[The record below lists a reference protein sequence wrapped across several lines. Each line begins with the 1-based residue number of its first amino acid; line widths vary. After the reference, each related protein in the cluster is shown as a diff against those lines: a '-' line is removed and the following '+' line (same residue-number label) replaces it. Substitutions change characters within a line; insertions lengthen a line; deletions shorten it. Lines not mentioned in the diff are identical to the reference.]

1 MNDDQLLR
9 YSRHLLLSDID
20 VDGQQAL
27 LDAHVMIIGLGG
39 LGSPV
44 ALYLAAAGVG
54 KLSLVD
60 DDHVEI
66 SNLQRQIAHQQAAV
80 GRSKVE
86 SAATSCQQLNADV
99 VVEVYP
105 FRATNEWLNYH
116 LSGVSL
122 VVDCSD
128 NAAVRYA
135 INARCVA
142 HAIPW
147 VSGAAI
153 GFSGQ
158 VAVFDPRDSL
168 SPCYGCLYP
177 NLNDQQ
183 LSCAE
188 AGVLSPLVGV
198 IGSMQ
203 ALEAL
208 RLISP
213 FGSPQAG
220 WLATYD
226 AKAGQWQRWQLSK
239 RSNCPHCN
247 PV

>member
-99 VVEVYP
+99 VVATYP
-105 FRATNEWLNYH
+105 LRATDEWLNDH
-116 LSGVSL
+116 LSDVSL

-135 INARCVA
+135 INAQCVA
-142 HAIPW
+142 HSTPW

-158 VAVFDPRDSL
+158 VAVFDPRNNL

-177 NLNDQQ
+177 SLNDQQ

-239 RSNCPHCN
+239 RPNCPHCN
-247 PV
+247 PG